1 MYFERV
7 KNLRE
12 DHDFTQDYVSKFLKI
27 NRVVYNRY
35 ENGLRTFPIHILIQ
49 LADLYNVSLDYL
61 TKRTD
66 EKSIKRNT
74 KKRVKA

>member
-35 ENGLRTFPIHILIQ
+35 ENGLRTFPVPILIQ

-61 TKRTD
+61 TQRTD
-66 EKSIKRNT
+66 EKAVKHKP
-74 KKRVKA
+74 KKREKI